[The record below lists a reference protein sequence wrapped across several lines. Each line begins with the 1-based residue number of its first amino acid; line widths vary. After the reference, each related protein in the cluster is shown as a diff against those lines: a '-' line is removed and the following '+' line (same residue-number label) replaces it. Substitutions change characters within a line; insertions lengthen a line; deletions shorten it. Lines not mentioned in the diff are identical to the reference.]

1 MRDWNSLVKQRLGKL
16 KLPEAQRE
24 EVAAELAAHLEDLED
39 AGEEYGIR
47 ESGTTPANLYEE
59 TDWSGLTRRIQKAK
73 KEDFPMNTRSKS
85 FWLPALVT
93 FFAVQV
99 CWAIL
104 VRTSFYAGISST
116 PFRPMFLLL
125 GTLPVFGALG
135 AYLSRCGGGSPL
147 SRIAVGLFPA
157 VAMFCLM
164 TVLFFLGLMVDRQT
178 IAARWA
184 HIWLAIVIAV
194 TTSSAAL
201 LLGTLPF
208 LKRGEV
214 TTSES

>member
-1 MRDWNSLVKQRLGKL
+1 MRDWNTLVKQRLGKL

-24 EVAAELAAHLEDLED
+24 EVAAELAAHLQDLED
-39 AGEEYGIR
+39 AGGEYGIR
-47 ESGTTPANLYEE
+47 ESVATPANLYEA
-59 TDWSGLTRRIQKAK
+59 TDWSGLTRKIQKAK
-73 KEDFPMNTRSKS
+73 REDFPMNSRSKS

-104 VRTSFYAGISST
+104 VRTSFYANISST

-125 GTLPVFGALG
+125 GALPVFGALG
-135 AYLSRCGGGSPL
+135 AYLSRRGGGN
-147 SRIAVGLFPA
+147 RVARMAVGLFPA

-178 IAARWA
+178 VAARWA
-184 HIWLAIVIAV
+184 HIWLAIVIGVA
-194 TTSSAAL
+194 TSGAAL
-201 LLGTLPF
+201 LLGTFPF
-208 LKRGEV
+208 LKNGAV
-214 TTSES
+214 TASES